1 MKCYI
6 CGNDAPELFPSLV
19 PDHWECE
26 RCLKR
31 RLEYARCWSL
41 FRNATLQRYA
51 EIEEQVRQ
59 RWPTAGVYAYAAP
72 FPPWEEP

>member
-6 CGNDAPELFPSLV
+6 CGGDAPELYPSIV

-31 RLEYARCWSL
+31 RLEDKRRWGSL
-41 FRNATLQRYA
+41 ADRTRRLIDVSDPRKH
-51 EIEEQVRQ
+51 
-59 RWPTAGVYAYAAP
+59 WPPAGVYAYAAP
-72 FPPWEEP
+72 FPHWEEP